1 MHYVIVAAEI
11 AVESEKRYAT
21 LRNAMRRDS
30 NGDCTLLVG
39 LS

>member
-1 MHYVIVAAEI
+1 MHYVIVAEI